1 MASGGLL
8 KSLVGVGLLLSSCG
22 GPLVE
27 AGSGAGPAPE
37 VNLWVEP
44 VPDASDPA
52 LRAGAASGFVDCVYG
67 VFLGGWNGDF
77 GFGEAAS
84 SPEGALARFLDRG
97 PFDLP
102 TEGYALTGEDTDRL
116 LYTYSVAGAAKVS
129 VIVADTDVTGTE
141 ADGWI
146 AETFATCD
154 PAEYDPASEPDL
166 SIEVWRDEDD
176 NRVPTSIIRSLRG
189 AEHCGWQSATFLRF
203 DDRDYL
209 RDPRGVVDVP
219 LVAAFDPDAE
229 LPADAVATGYHR
241 AGQTLWLRNDGMVAY
256 LVDDEQVEAWP
267 APVSNGP
274 VLCA

>member
-1 MASGGLL
+1 M
-8 KSLVGVGLLLSSCG
+8 KSLAILALLLCSCS
-22 GPLVE
+22 GPLVQ
-27 AGSGAGPAPE
+27 ADSGAGPAPK
-37 VNLWVEP
+37 VDLWVEP
-44 VPDASDPA
+44 VSDASDPA
-52 LRAGAASGFVDCVYG
+52 LRAGAASGFIDCVYG

-77 GFGEAAS
+77 GFGDAAS

-102 TEGYALTGEDTDRL
+102 TEGYALAGEDTDRL
-116 LYTYSVAGAAKVS
+116 LFTYSVAGAAKVS
-129 VIVADTDVTGTE
+129 VIVADTDVTGAD

-146 AETFATCD
+146 VETFATCD

-166 SIEVWRDEDD
+166 SIEVWFDEDD

-203 DDRDYL
+203 DGRQYL
-209 RDPRGVVDVP
+209 RDPRGVVDAP
-219 LVAAFDPDAE
+219 LTAAFDPDAE

-241 AGQTLWLRNDGMVAY
+241 AGQTLWLSGDGSVAY

-267 APVSNGP
+267 ALVSNDP